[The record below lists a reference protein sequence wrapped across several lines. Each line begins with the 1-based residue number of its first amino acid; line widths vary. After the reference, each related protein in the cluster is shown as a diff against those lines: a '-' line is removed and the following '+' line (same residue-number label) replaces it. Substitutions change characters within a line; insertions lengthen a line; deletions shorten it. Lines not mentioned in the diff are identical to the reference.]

1 MPRPSKFTVLKL
13 ARPGG
18 RSLFRIVIPARFT
31 AEGKRKAVYYQ
42 TAAAAEADA
51 RTLRAMHTQ
60 GTIGLL
66 SLLTPEQ
73 VKDARAA
80 LDALHAAG
88 LNLTLTEAAAVAAR
102 HSKAV
107 RGGVS
112 VAELLARYEQEAG
125 TSRAWRP
132 STRTSWRRFARPM
145 TEALGSTPCAELTTA
160 ALLDWLRAAFPS
172 AQAFNGAHRTLA
184 GAFVWAV
191 KQRLA
196 EENPFARIDKIS
208 TQRDDVDVFTPA
220 EARAFLAAC
229 RDLRQEYQGRF
240 ALDCTDCRPA
250 VAVLLF
256 AGARPAELARLTWKD
271 LHPQADGTLLLFIH
285 GKNAK
290 TKTAR
295 FIRVRPNLRAFLESV
310 PPAARTGKI
319 IPPDWPRK
327 IQAVR
332 AAAGLAGRADT
343 ARHSFASYALAA
355 GEPLHDVMAD
365 MGHVQA
371 STVIFT
377 HYRAAATPAAAKA
390 YWAIR
395 P

>member
-184 GAFVWAV
+184 GAFAWAV

-208 TQRDDVDVFTPA
+208 TPTSSA
-220 EARAFLAAC
+220 AKSAARCSLLNIIRQSTRMCRTRRFLTSPRSTRSPRSTGNASTAS
-229 RDLRQEYQGRF
+229 RS
-240 ALDCTDCRPA
+240 
-250 VAVLLF
+250 V
-256 AGARPAELARLTWKD
+256 
-271 LHPQADGTLLLFIH
+271 
-285 GKNAK
+285 KNSS
-290 TKTAR
+290 R
-295 FIRVRPNLRAFLESV
+295 FI
-310 PPAARTGKI
+310 PPPPSYPAPQNAAE
-319 IPPDWPRK
+319 RK
-327 IQAVR
+327 
-332 AAAGLAGRADT
+332 
-343 ARHSFASYALAA
+343 S
-355 GEPLHDVMAD
+355 
-365 MGHVQA
+365 
-371 STVIFT
+371 
-377 HYRAAATPAAAKA
+377 
-390 YWAIR
+390 
-395 P
+395 

>member
-18 RSLFRIVIPARFT
+18 RALFRIVIPARFT

-73 VKDARAA
+73 VKDARA
-80 LDALHAAG
+80 
-88 LNLTLTEAAAVAAR
+88 
-102 HSKAV
+102 
-107 RGGVS
+107 
-112 VAELLARYEQEAG
+112 
-125 TSRAWRP
+125 
-132 STRTSWRRFARPM
+132 
-145 TEALGSTPCAELTTA
+145 
-160 ALLDWLRAAFPS
+160 
-172 AQAFNGAHRTLA
+172 
-184 GAFVWAV
+184 
-191 KQRLA
+191 
-196 EENPFARIDKIS
+196 
-208 TQRDDVDVFTPA
+208 
-220 EARAFLAAC
+220 FLAAC
-229 RDLRQEYQGRF
+229 RDLRPEYKGRF

-271 LHPQADGTLLLFIH
+271 LHPQADGSLLLFVH

-290 TKTAR
+290 TKTSR

-310 PPAARTGKI
+310 PPTACTGKI

-377 HYRAAATPAAAKA
+377 HYRAAASPAAARE